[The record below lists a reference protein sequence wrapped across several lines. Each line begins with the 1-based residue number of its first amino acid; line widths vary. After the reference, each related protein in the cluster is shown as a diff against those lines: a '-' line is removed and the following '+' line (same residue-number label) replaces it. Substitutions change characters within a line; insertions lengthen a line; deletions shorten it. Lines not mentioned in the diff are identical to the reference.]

1 MTELMRLYLEIR
13 KKNPGLST
21 ELVRQQAMIF
31 YFRKNLPISL
41 NTEDKSYLDNLASSV
56 GISGELTYVAP
67 PVAPITPEPEV
78 NLSTN
83 EYVVDEYI
91 DDYFE

>member
-31 YFRKNLPISL
+31 FFRKKSPISL
-41 NTEDKSYLDNLASSV
+41 SSKDKSYLDNLALSY
-56 GISGELTYVAP
+56 GISDELTYIAP
-67 PVAPITPEPEV
+67 PVTPTTPEL

-91 DDYFE
+91 DNYFE